1 MNFPQFFRKII
12 DQVLLT
18 WRLVRDPRVPLW
30 SKLIPAAALIYILS
44 PIDIIPDF
52 LIVIGQLDDLGL
64 LLASMRLF
72 EAVVPEYI
80 VAEHRAAISS
90 RQHPLETV
98 EAPTWRVIGE
108 DDPER

>member
-1 MNFPQFFRKII
+1 MNFPAFFRKII
-12 DQVLLT
+12 EQIMLT

-30 SKLIPAAALIYILS
+30 SKLIPAAALVYVLS

-72 EAVVPEYI
+72 EAVVPAYI

-90 RQHPLETV
+90 RNRPLETV
-98 EAPTWRVIGE
+98 EAPTWRVIDENDQSG
-108 DDPER
+108 